1 VRLAVFGEHGRVGVV
16 REDSVVDISAAY
28 SSYLADTTGQ
38 AASAELVAARVP
50 AELGAFIAAGQPALT
65 AAREALRHLETR
77 TSEAATSG
85 AVLSHPLDD
94 MELRPPLAARA
105 RLFMAGANYAA
116 HAAGAEGDTEAG
128 ADAVERI
135 RRETRAVGLRGFV
148 TFRENCVGPRG
159 DIVHPARTDML
170 DFEGEVAVVVGREC
184 KDVKAAEA
192 ADAFWGYLLVNDV
205 SARRAIPAPDN
216 PRSRFARDKNFDSS
230 NCVGPY
236 VVVGELDDPQDIR
249 WETRVNG
256 EIRQQGHTRDM
267 IFSFAEMLEYL
278 SQDMTLYPGDV
289 IAGGTTSGTIM
300 DTTPVDPE
308 RGRDPAAFL
317 RAGDVVEVSNPVL
330 GSMRNAVVAKAPRP

>member
-1 VRLAVFGEHGRVGVV
+1 
-16 REDSVVDISAAY
+16 
-28 SSYLADTTGQ
+28 
-38 AASAELVAARVP
+38 VP
-50 AELGAFIAAGQPALT
+50 SELGAFIAAGAPALT
-65 AAREALRHLETR
+65 AAAQAVRHLETR
-77 TSEAATSG
+77 ASAVAASG
-85 AVLSHPLDD
+85 EVLSHPLAEV
-94 MELRPPLAARA
+94 ELMPALATRA

-128 ADAVERI
+128 TETVERI
-135 RRETRAVGLRGFV
+135 RRDTRAVGLRGFV

-184 KDVKAAEA
+184 KDVKTADA
-192 ADAFWGYLLVNDV
+192 ADVFWGYLLINDV
-205 SARRAIPAPDN
+205 SARRAIPVADN

-230 NCVGPY
+230 KCVGPY
-236 VVVGELDDPQDIR
+236 VAVGELDDPQDIR
-249 WETRVNG
+249 WDTRVNG
-256 EIRQQGHTRDM
+256 KVRQQGHTRDM

-317 RAGDVVEVSNPVL
+317 RVGDVVELSNPVL
-330 GSMRNAVVAKAPRP
+330 GCLRNTVVAKAVRP